1 MDNPPVFWHSG
12 AISKED
18 RQRNHGHKAILLW
31 FTGLSGAGKTT
42 LAFAVAKALF
52 RKGWQA
58 YVLDGDNLRH
68 GLNRDLG
75 FSAAEREENI
85 RRVGEV
91 GKLFVDAGIITLAA
105 FISPYAAHRDRVRA
119 LFGDDEFFE
128 IYLECDLET
137 CERRDPKGLYKKAR
151 AGLIP
156 EFTGISSPYEVPA
169 NPELVINTSKQ
180 HVEESV
186 LQILDYLT
194 HLAL

>member
-1 MDNPPVFWHSG
+1 
-12 AISKED
+12 
-18 RQRNHGHKAILLW
+18 LW